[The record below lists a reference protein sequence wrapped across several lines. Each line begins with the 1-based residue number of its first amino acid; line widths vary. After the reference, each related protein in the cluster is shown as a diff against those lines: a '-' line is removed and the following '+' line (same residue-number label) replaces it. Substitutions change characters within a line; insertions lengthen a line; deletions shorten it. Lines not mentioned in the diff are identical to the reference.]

1 MMEQRNHSGLM
12 YGLGAYLLWGSL
24 PIYWKFLDHVSAF
37 EILANRFIWSAIFVI
52 FLLYVLKKRS
62 IFLQETK
69 ELFSSWKSGL
79 TMFIAAL
86 TICCNWGTY
95 IWSVTSGRIVEAS
108 MGYYINPLVSILFGL
123 IFLKE
128 RMDRLQQVAVG
139 CAAVGIAIMIIQNG
153 SLPWVSVTLAV
164 SFAFY
169 GLLKKVIKVQALTSI
184 LLETLFMTPVAL
196 GYLYYLS
203 QHGGNSYQNSDL
215 YTQLLL
221 IGAGVVTAVPLLL
234 FTRSAQLLPLNILGF
249 IQYLSPTITLLLG
262 VFVYGEAFDATHLY
276 AFSCIWLGLL
286 FFTWSQIRA
295 R

>member
-1 MMEQRNHSGLM
+1 MEGKRKKGLM
-12 YGLGAYLLWGSL
+12 CGIGAYLMWGSL
-24 PIYWKFLDHVSAF
+24 PIYWKLLDEVAAL

-52 FLLYVLKKRS
+52 LLLFLFKKQQE
-62 IFLQETK
+62 FLQETK
-69 ELFSSWKSGL
+69 ELFSSWRSGL
-79 TMFIAAL
+79 TMFLAAL

-128 RMDRLQQVAVG
+128 RMNSLQVLAVL
-139 CAAVGIAIMIIQNG
+139 CAALGIGIMIIQNG
-153 SLPWVSVTLAV
+153 SLPWVSVTLAM

-184 LLETLFMTPVAL
+184 LLETLFMVPVAL

-203 QHGGNSYQNSDL
+203 QNGGNSYQNAGWSI
-215 YTQLLL
+215 QLLL
-221 IGAGVVTAVPLLL
+221 AGAGVVTAVPLLF

-249 IQYLSPTITLLLG
+249 IQYLAPTISLLLG
-262 VFVYGEAFDATHLY
+262 VFVYNEVFDTTHLY

-286 FFTWSQIRA
+286 FFIWSQLRV